1 MEKQFS
7 MFATSKRSSSKMIKT
22 KVAPRGSNVPLSR
35 SAFPSQTQ
43 HQPEPLGRNFT
54 RRGRGLPR
62 GFEPKK
68 RGCRSCGGAR

>member
-7 MFATSKRSSSKMIKT
+7 MFGGKRSSSKMIEKPVQQRST
-22 KVAPRGSNVPLSR
+22 SFSMSR